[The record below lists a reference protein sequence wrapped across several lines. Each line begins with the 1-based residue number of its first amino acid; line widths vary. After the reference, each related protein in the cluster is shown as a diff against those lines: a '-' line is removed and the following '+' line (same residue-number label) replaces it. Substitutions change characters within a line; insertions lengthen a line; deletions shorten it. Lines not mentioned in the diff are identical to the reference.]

1 MYLSGVDMGRDLAAP
16 TMESVD
22 MPTSFLAGSFAVAS
36 VDEEEEAE
44 VDEADMVAVG
54 AATQ

>member
-1 MYLSGVDMGRDLAAP
+1 MGRDLAAP